1 MGQPTPRQ
9 CVVERTRPATRE
21 GPDAG
26 TNAQRCEDR
35 GDRAPADRPGSRGA
49 VPPELPGAAQSG
61 ATVAVAPG
69 DADAAARGHQ
79 VTLPGTSAVAVTVTS
94 ADGTR
99 MRDYRV
105 TLVPAGPAAECLRG
119 AVAVDFSLVFYAGG
133 SIEELADCA
142 ENHGVTALYALHAGG
157 WAPYIP
163 GAPDIVNRRFRALFP
178 GGLPAVTPLLVRS
191 EA

>member
-1 MGQPTPRQ
+1 MGQPMTRQ

-49 VPPELPGAAQSG
+49 VLPELPG
-61 ATVAVAPG
+61 
-69 DADAAARGHQ
+69 
-79 VTLPGTSAVAVTVTS
+79 
-94 ADGTR
+94 
-99 MRDYRV
+99 
-105 TLVPAGPAAECLRG
+105 
-119 AVAVDFSLVFYAGG
+119 AVDFSLVFYAGG